1 MTLTSGLVNSV
12 EVQVSLGEAGNK
24 SVSVLRSLT
33 AAVTEG
39 ESDSSSDSGFSD
51 SSTDLINDVLED
63 LKVDT
68 TCLLDLEPLLSN
80 PILRTD
86 AEPAAVIDTTRIT
99 WTPHQPYSD
108 KVSVRF
114 PMAADDLV
122 NRLGKANYERY
133 LRCQEQKA
141 TNELGDQAA
150 SGALDSAS
158 SKFHDSGIGSSLPTA
173 ASSYAETAMS
183 YGMGEER
190 RVRVPP
196 LPAQA
201 KEGLPFACVA
211 CGRWVKIVTNSAWKK
226 HIYGD
231 LEPWICLEAQCVS
244 GIDSF
249 PTRNDW
255 ISHLA
260 LHHRME
266 PEWQMVECPLCRVVI
281 GPGKVLITKHMGD
294 HLEEIS
300 LAALPADCEPD
311 EETDEVS
318 IDDPVDDLTLTHE
331 GAKSPNSI
339 EVELDETTVEATID
353 DNTDQLFSHGTSAIP
368 RCEVCMWMPNTTVP
382 RSLKKLELAVQQHV
396 KRNHQSRDYSCPICS
411 QSFRNRPDNVKAHV
425 FRKHPEAIASLYPK
439 WIPRDDQHEQRE
451 IPPKTTMKS
460 KAKPKSGEES

>member
-1 MTLTSGLVNSV
+1 MGHYVGRQQLTLLSGLLNSV
-12 EVQVSLGEAGNK
+12 QISLGEAGNK

-33 AAVTEG
+33 AAVTDG
-39 ESDSSSDSGFSD
+39 ESDNSSDSGFSD
-51 SSTDLINDVLED
+51 SNDDSINDVLED

-68 TCLLDLEPLLSN
+68 TCLLDLEPLLSS

-86 AEPAAVIDTTRIT
+86 AEPTAVIDTTRIT

-122 NRLGKANYERY
+122 NRLGRANYERY

-141 TNELGDQAA
+141 TNELGDIPLDQGA
-150 SGALDSAS
+150 SGALDSAI

-183 YGMGEER
+183 YGMGEGR

-196 LPAQA
+196 LPVQA

-226 HIYGD
+226 HVYGD

-249 PTRNDW
+249 PTRDDW
-255 ISHLA
+255 ISHLS

-266 PEWQMVECPLCRVVI
+266 PEWRMVECPLCRVEI

-300 LAALPADCEPD
+300 LAALPPDCEFD
-311 EETDEVS
+311 DETDEVS
-318 IDDPVDDLTLTHE
+318 IDDPMDDLTPTHE
-331 GAKSPNSI
+331 GAESPTSI
-339 EVELDETTVEATID
+339 EVEPDEEPYVPDIPECPTCQWRPDRTV
-353 DNTDQLFSHGTSAIP
+353 L
-368 RCEVCMWMPNTTVP
+368 
-382 RSLKKLELAVQQHV
+382 RSIKKEKLAVERHI
-396 KRNHQSRDYSCPICS
+396 KRNHKAQNYSCPICP
-411 QSFRNRPDNVKAHV
+411 QTFRNRPDNVKPHV
-425 FRKHPEAIASLYPK
+425 ARKHPESYHSLYPK
-439 WIPRDDQHEQRE
+439 KAAHDDQHEQLKT
-451 IPPKTTMKS
+451 PPKTTVTS
-460 KAKPKSGEES
+460 KAKLKSSEES